1 MIISKRH
8 LHEVIR
14 QGKEEYILRL
24 AKFLQVETEGREAK
38 DIADE
43 IFGQLNWGLG
53 TRMLEML
60 MDEDTKEKRK

>member
-8 LHEVIR
+8 LYEVIR

-24 AKFLQVETEGREAK
+24 AKFLQVETEGREVK

-53 TRMLEML
+53 SRMLEML
-60 MDEDTKEKRK
+60 MDKDAKEKKE